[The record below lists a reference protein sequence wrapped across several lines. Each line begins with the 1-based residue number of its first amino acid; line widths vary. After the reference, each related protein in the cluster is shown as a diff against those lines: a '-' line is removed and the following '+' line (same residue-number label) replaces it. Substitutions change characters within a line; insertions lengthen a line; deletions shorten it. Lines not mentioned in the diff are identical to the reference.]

1 MSELVGKKV
10 IVRGFGSGVEYGTL
24 EDQNGQEVTL
34 RNARRLWR
42 WSGANSL
49 SQLAVD
55 GTARPSECNFTVA
68 LDSITLLDIVE
79 ILPCTD
85 KAIASIESVPVWKI

>member
-1 MSELVGKKV
+1 MNELIGKKV

-24 EDQNGQEVTL
+24 ESQNGQEVTL

-42 WSGANSL
+42 WAGTNSL

-55 GTARPSECNFTVA
+55 GTVFPSECKFTVA

-79 ILPCTD
+79 ILPCSD
-85 KAIASIESVPVWKI
+85 KAIESIESVPEWKL